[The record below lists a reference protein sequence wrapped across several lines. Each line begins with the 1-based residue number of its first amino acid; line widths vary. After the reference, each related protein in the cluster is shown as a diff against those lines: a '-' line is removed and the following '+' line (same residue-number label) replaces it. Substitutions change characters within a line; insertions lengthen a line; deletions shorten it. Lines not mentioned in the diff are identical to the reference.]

1 MTKTRDRQVTEE
13 KILSSATDEF
23 SEYGYAG
30 ARVDRIAANA
40 DINKAMIYYYFS
52 NKEVLYERV
61 LKDTMGRIFSGL
73 KDSLP
78 ASGDPV
84 EMMNALMVKY
94 ISIIGN
100 MDRRFMIIVLRE
112 LAGGGAYF
120 RKVAVPDLVL
130 PMLAIVENIYSEGL
144 NRGKF
149 RELDPYFT
157 FFQIVGGIVF
167 YNILKVPLEGS
178 VLEEKLYGRDYLER
192 FRENYVAVISKGI
205 LLES

>member
-1 MTKTRDRQVTEE
+1 MTKTRDRQATEE

-23 SEYGYAG
+23 AQYGYAG

-61 LKDTMGRIFSGL
+61 LKDTMSGIFSGL

-78 ASGDPV
+78 ASGDPA
-84 EMMNALMVKY
+84 EMMNALMGKY

-100 MDRRFMIIVLRE
+100 MDRRFMRIVLRE

-120 RKVAVPDLVL
+120 RKVAIPNLVL
-130 PMLAIVENIYSEGL
+130 PMLSIVEKIYSDGVKL
-144 NRGKF
+144 DRF
-149 RELDPYFT
+149 RDLDPYFT

-178 VLEEKLYGRDYLER
+178 VLEEKLFGRDYLER

-205 LLES
+205 LLER